1 MARLYSRKKGKSGSK
16 RPTVRVKPVWV
27 TYDEKVVE
35 QLVLKLAK
43 TGKTASQIGIELRDM
58 YGIPDVKA
66 ITRKSITQH
75 LRGHKLQ
82 SNLPDD
88 LKALIK
94 NDIALMKH
102 LETNKKDMPGL
113 RGSRLLESKIGRLV
127 KYYKRTAVL
136 PADWRYDRSKAKIL
150 IEQ

>member
-16 RPTVRVKPVWV
+16 RPSVRVKPAWV
-27 TYDEKVVE
+27 TYDEKTVE
-35 QLVLKLAK
+35 QLVVKLAK
-43 TGKTASQIGIELRDM
+43 TGKSASQIGIELRDA

-66 ITRKSITQH
+66 ITKKSITQILAEH
-75 LRGHKLQ
+75 QLQ
-82 SNLPDD
+82 GKLPDD
-88 LKALIK
+88 LKALIR

-102 LETNKKDMPGL
+102 LETNKKDMPGQ

-127 KYYKRTAVL
+127 KHYKQTNLL

>member
-16 RPTVRVKPVWV
+16 RPTVRVKPAWV
-27 TYDEKVVE
+27 TYDDKTVE
-35 QLVLKLAK
+35 QLVAKIAK
-43 TGKTASQIGIELRDM
+43 TGKTAGTIGIELRDT

-66 ITRKSITQH
+66 ITKKSIGQI
-75 LRGHKLQ
+75 LVEHKIV
-82 SNLPDD
+82 SKLPDD

-102 LETNKKDMPGL
+102 LETNKHDQPAKRGL
-113 RGSRLLESKIGRLV
+113 RLLESKIGRLV
-127 KYYKRTAVL
+127 KYYKSAKTL
-136 PADWRYDRSKAKIL
+136 PSDWRYDRTKAKIF

>member
-16 RPTVRVKPVWV
+16 RPSQRVKPVWV
-27 TYDEKVVE
+27 TYDEKIVE

-58 YGIPDVKA
+58 YGIPDVQA
-66 ITRKSITQH
+66 ITKKSITTI
-75 LRGHKLQ
+75 LLEHKLQ
-82 SNLPDD
+82 GKLPDD

-102 LETNKKDMPGL
+102 LEMNKKDMPAQRGL
-113 RGSRLLESKIGRLV
+113 RLLESKIGRLA
-127 KYYKRTAVL
+127 KYYKRTNLL
-136 PADWRYDRSKAKIL
+136 PVDWRYDRSKAKIL

>member
-16 RPTVRVKPVWV
+16 RPSPRVKPVWV
-27 TYDEKVVE
+27 TYDEKTVE
-35 QLVLKLAK
+35 QLVVKLAK
-43 TGKTASQIGIELRDM
+43 TGKTASVIGIELRDM

-66 ITRKSITQH
+66 ITKKSIVAL
-75 LRGHKLQ
+75 LREHNLQ
-82 SNLPDD
+82 GKLPDD

-94 NDIALMKH
+94 TDIALMKH
-102 LETNKKDMPGL
+102 LETNKKDMPAQRGL
-113 RGSRLLESKIGRLV
+113 RLSESKIGRLV

-136 PADWRYDRSKAKIL
+136 VSDWKYDRSKAKIL